1 LNFSKIVPIDDDTIF
16 VVGGTKNLD
25 FTKMA
30 AAVEPEHS
38 IYKVDM
44 KAGQI
49 TGKFKMSKYRLH
61 PTCALYRGQ

>member
-1 LNFSKIVPIDDDTIF
+1 MIPLNFSKIVPIDDETIF

-30 AAVEPEHS
+30 AAVEPEYS

-49 TGKFKMSKYRLH
+49 TGKFKMS
-61 PTCALYRGQ
+61 